1 MQHKLL
7 PLENGVN
14 FANPSYLSSRTTFL
28 CFAKQRDGNV
38 TCVDDSDGISARARQ
53 TCSINDWGFREDGHC
68 HFQNDIAYWIL
79 DSACIFHAAGV
90 SLKMEASL
98 TPARKN
104 RIPKKDS
111 VENFFSRLYMLAPGS
126 CINKICKPLA
136 DFYNSQLSIQ
146 FQLTV
151 CK

>member
-1 MQHKLL
+1 MQHNLL

-28 CFAKQRDGNV
+28 CFANQRDGNA
-38 TCVDDSDGISARARQ
+38 TCVDDSDGISARASQ

-90 SLKMEASL
+90 SLKMEAVL
-98 TPARKN
+98 TPAREIESLK
-104 RIPKKDS
+104 RI
-111 VENFFSRLYMLAPGS
+111 VLRNFVPVL
-126 CINKICKPLA
+126 
-136 DFYNSQLSIQ
+136 
-146 FQLTV
+146 
-151 CK
+151 